1 MRQTSRFSGLELFTA
16 PKTLSMFLLGG
27 VALGVLG
34 NAVYQLLTNWLST
47 SNSAAVRIILGAV
60 LALAAVRWLINR
72 LIRRIRATPPLP
84 NKQAPMPRRGLI
96 CLVSNNEPSIHKA
109 LAWHAKTLQWCRL
122 LCSEQSMPLAQK
134 LRNELQGQ
142 GKDVELV
149 FIHDVLDP
157 LECRNTV
164 DRIYTTLPVDLP
176 ESEVILDFTGMTSIA
191 SVGTVLACLNDQRP
205 IQYTPAVFDSALKVL
220 RPRDPIEIVLNWNIV
235 AGLPTAQ
242 PPVPS

>member
-1 MRQTSRFSGLELFTA
+1 
-16 PKTLSMFLLGG
+16 MFLLGG

-47 SNSAAVRIILGAV
+47 NNSAAVRIIIGAV
-60 LALAAVRWLINR
+60 LALVVVQQLLSR
-72 LIRRIRATPPLP
+72 LMQRLRATPPLP
-84 NKQAPMPRRGLI
+84 NKQAPTPRRGLI
-96 CLVSNNEPSIHKA
+96 GLVSNNEPSIRKA
-109 LAWHAKTLQWCRL
+109 LAWHAETLQGCRL

-157 LECRNTV
+157 VECRNTV
-164 DRIYTTLPVDLP
+164 DRLYVSLPGDLS
-176 ESEVILDFTGMTSIA
+176 ESEVILDFTGMTSRA
-191 SVGTVLACLNDQRP
+191 SVGAVLACLNDQRP
-205 IQYTPAVFDSALKVL
+205 IQYTPAVFDGALTVL

-235 AGLPTAQ
+235 AAGLPIAQ
-242 PPVPS
+242 PPVSS